1 MSICHRLATA
11 RPLEQ
16 VIRNGVRLYGK
27 FVPRVIYGKFVPR
40 VMKIAVPTGP
50 GDLSQLPG
58 AGSICAFQNAILC
71 RLEDDSITTQM
82 YPAAVSSMF
91 GSLTLEAFSWKE
103 FPSQ

>member
-16 VIRNGVRLYGK
+16 VIRNGVRL
-27 FVPRVIYGKFVPR
+27 YGKFVPR